1 MKDMFVKKDSEFKI
15 HQSVLF
21 LDKNV
26 ENYKGEKLILSLGYD
41 NKVDEGN
48 GKILET
54 ALVFKIWN
62 FMSLGGK
69 YQFFLNSFFKDYKTF
84 NRENP
89 ASLTGGNIWEK

>member
-41 NKVDEGN
+41 NKVDEAN
-48 GKILET
+48 GKVLET

-69 YQFFLNSFFKDYKTF
+69 YSICQINF
-84 NRENP
+84 
-89 ASLTGGNIWEK
+89 

>member
-1 MKDMFVKKDSEFKI
+1 M
-15 HQSVLF
+15 LF

-41 NKVDEGN
+41 NRAEGDGAKV
-48 GKILET
+48 LET

-69 YQFFLNSFFKDYKTF
+69 WEFWVDFFL
-84 NRENP
+84 
-89 ASLTGGNIWEK
+89 